1 MLDAVILGNLFDRKY
16 MDFETCCNLRL
27 VSRKFYFHAGKYFK
41 SLTKL
46 DLSVLPE
53 NSGKKSD
60 HDNPAY
66 SRLFKT
72 VTKYCVNLR
81 QLKNVDHRFCEDS
94 FARLGKL
101 TNLTRV
107 EFRNYFYACPDTFAI
122 LKQLPNL
129 RSVVFDELQG
139 EWDGDE
145 LPESGS
151 DDDSMHTEATEESSK
166 TDDDI
171 MDTEASEESSETD
184 DDIMDT
190 EASEE
195 SSETDDETPQLQLP
209 ENEKM
214 HVEELSLV
222 WGKFWHIFCLAC
234 LKKLTISWSFF
245 ELEFRVEQFNSLLP
259 LCQNLESL
267 EVSFSADWAATLF
280 PPLARI
286 TESLPRFEKFTVNLD
301 GSRKQVDELIS
312 KCPQIIKHV
321 TKLESLDL
329 VPKGNFAQFRPNRNI
344 SMPNNFRC

>member
-16 MDFETCCNLRL
+16 LDFETCCNLRMI
-27 VSRKFYFHAGKYFK
+27 SRKFYFHAGKYFK

-53 NSGKKSD
+53 KIGEKSD

-94 FARLGKL
+94 FARLARL
-101 TNLTRV
+101 TNITRV
-107 EFRNYFYACPDTFAI
+107 EFRNYFNACPDTFAV

-129 RSVVFDELQG
+129 RSVVVDVLLVECDDDE
-139 EWDGDE
+139 
-145 LPESGS
+145 PESPYSGS
-151 DDDSMHTEATEESSK
+151 EYDSIDS
-166 TDDDI
+166 
-171 MDTEASEESSETD
+171 EASEESIETD
-184 DDIMDT
+184 DQVCT
-190 EASEE
+190 
-195 SSETDDETPQLQLP
+195 TPKLDWS
-209 ENEKM
+209 ENEKL
-214 HVEELSLV
+214 HVEELSIV

-245 ELEFRVEQFNSLLP
+245 ERELCVENFKSLLP
-259 LCQNLESL
+259 LCQNLEAL
-267 EVSFSADWAATLF
+267 EASISADSAATIF
-280 PPLARI
+280 PLLARI

-301 GSRKQVDELIS
+301 GSRKAVEELIL
-312 KCPQIIKHV
+312 KCPQIIHHI

-329 VPKGNFAQFRPNRNI
+329 VPKGNFAQVRLNPNI
-344 SMPNNFRC
+344 PMPNNFRC